1 MQNNI
6 DLQIQILD
14 FKISN
19 KDVSANKAL
28 FIPVLALNM
37 EKTRTKTPSSSLLD
51 GADIS
56 KIKSTSFDIGLRQ
69 NLPFWGSASLY
80 FNEIRN
86 ETNNSFANLNPQY
99 NALMQFSLSQPL
111 LKGFGNKVTRRN
123 ILISIH
129 AHKSSFFKLK
139 EKGIKFKAE

>member
-69 NLPFWGSASLY
+69 NLPF
-80 FNEIRN
+80 
-86 ETNNSFANLNPQY
+86 
-99 NALMQFSLSQPL
+99 
-111 LKGFGNKVTRRN
+111 
-123 ILISIH
+123 
-129 AHKSSFFKLK
+129 
-139 EKGIKFKAE
+139 